1 MQIKGKIPQKM
12 VRKGVL
18 GETYFDEEF
27 KFMSEEVDPL
37 SKQAAPST
45 SASRRVGRISHSL
58 SLSRLRLAQ
67 LLPFLSGCALHGPV
81 CERPGVLLVSR
92 R

>member
-37 SKQAAPST
+37 SKQAAPS
-45 SASRRVGRISHSL
+45 SFASQH
-58 SLSRLRLAQ
+58 
-67 LLPFLSGCALHGPV
+67 
-81 CERPGVLLVSR
+81 VSPQD
-92 R
+92 

>member
-37 SKQAAPST
+37 SKQAALLL
-45 SASRRVGRISHSL
+45 RIPT
-58 SLSRLRLAQ
+58 RL
-67 LLPFLSGCALHGPV
+67 PD
-81 CERPGVLLVSR
+81 
-92 R
+92 